1 MSSYNSF
8 GDVSIGLP
16 EQSLFNQPAGPLDPY
31 GGENAEVTRLT
42 TQELNQSTIQSTLM
56 NHPMAAPS
64 PAGTIQSSSQGSST
78 GTKAS
83 TRTGLYATSTD
94 GARVAC
100 TARTERPHHMI
111 YGATT
116 LGSISDTREKIVDDA
131 LDIQFPSL
139 DEIIPPETD
148 FAKNLVDSATSANE
162 WTEGLSKY
170 DSTTTLNA
178 AVSSL
183 FIDKVLKSDTGGL
196 ASLLILHGIYQEI
209 LKVKGYHARSLSSW
223 VPSMQW
229 PSQSPPNSHDL
240 RASESEG
247 AFNIS
252 NWRNAALDCV
262 DILHWSANATIA
274 KAAGIEHPNVLHLHF
289 ARVVLLA
296 PYQSIQTLARSIVET
311 YTQPR
316 SNDRLTSRDEVALAE
331 QDILRWAQQ
340 DEHKA
345 RYSRD
350 AFYEPVSAYLVT
362 LTLWAYSSYSS
373 RAPPANGQHH
383 RFQSRPENSQPH
395 NSHKFATAAA
405 VGDSIQPNDSIDDP
419 LCVVNIED
427 DENREPTFIRL
438 DRPNDDEMVQLFVRK
453 GRPSTMTAHIAGVG
467 NICSA
472 QGPIKILREGR
483 KILSNVS
490 SAWGRNREQIS
501 ILEAMEKTMIGK
513 R

>member
-1 MSSYNSF
+1 MGASLSTSHSQAYGSNGGTRNELLDCMSVYHFGQNSVLCTDPP
-8 GDVSIGLP
+8 GHELPNDGLW
-16 EQSLFNQPAGPLDPY
+16 
-31 GGENAEVTRLT
+31 
-42 TQELNQSTIQSTLM
+42 
-56 NHPMAAPS
+56 
-64 PAGTIQSSSQGSST
+64 
-78 GTKAS
+78 
-83 TRTGLYATSTD
+83 
-94 GARVAC
+94 AC
-100 TARTERPHHMI
+100 R
-111 YGATT
+111 
-116 LGSISDTREKIVDDA
+116 
-131 LDIQFPSL
+131 
-139 DEIIPPETD
+139 
-148 FAKNLVDSATSANE
+148 SANE

-178 AVSSL
+178 AVNSL
-183 FIDKVLKSDTGGL
+183 FVDKELKSDTGGL
-196 ASLLILHGIYQEI
+196 ASLLILHGVYQEI

-229 PSQSPPNSHDL
+229 PSQSPSDSHDL

-296 PYQSIQTLARSIVET
+296 PYQSIQILARSIIEPE
-311 YTQPR
+311 TQPR
-316 SNDRLTSRDEVALAE
+316 SDDRPTSRDEVALAE

-345 RYSRD
+345 RLAALHAGCFYWHIRRYSRD

-373 RAPPANGQHH
+373 RAPPASGQH
-383 RFQSRPENSQPH
+383 RGFQSRPENSQLH

-405 VGDSIQPNDSIDDP
+405 VRELIQPTDSIDDP

-501 ILEAMEKTMIGK
+501 ILEAMEKTMMGK
-513 R
+513 Q

>member
-1 MSSYNSF
+1 M
-8 GDVSIGLP
+8 G
-16 EQSLFNQPAGPLDPY
+16 A
-31 GGENAEVTRLT
+31 
-42 TQELNQSTIQSTLM
+42 
-56 NHPMAAPS
+56 
-64 PAGTIQSSSQGSST
+64 SSSTSYSQAYGSN
-78 GTKAS
+78 
-83 TRTGLYATSTD
+83 
-94 GARVAC
+94 
-100 TARTERPHHMI
+100 
-111 YGATT
+111 GATQWI
-116 LGSISDTREKIVDDA
+116 GWVDAETRRR
-131 LDIQFPSL
+131 LSFSL
-139 DEIIPPETD
+139 WLLECMSVYHFGPNSAICTDPPGHELPND
-148 FAKNLVDSATSANE
+148 GLWACRSANE

-178 AVSSL
+178 AVNSL